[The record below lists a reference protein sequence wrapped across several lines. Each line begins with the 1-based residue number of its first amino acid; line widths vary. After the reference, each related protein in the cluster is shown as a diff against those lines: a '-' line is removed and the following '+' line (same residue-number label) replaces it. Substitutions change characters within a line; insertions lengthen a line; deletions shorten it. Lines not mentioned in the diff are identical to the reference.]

1 MTNTA
6 KPKQHRER
14 LTIQV
19 EPDVRASLLQWAD
32 EEGRPVG
39 NLVRR
44 VLRSAVLEHRG
55 ADQVAA

>member
-55 ADQVAA
+55 ADQ